1 MAFEFK
7 GTFTKSQFDRFETYL
22 RNQVQQV
29 EPRIQHL
36 EAELARIGTLAFA
49 YDSGGVP
56 TGCAGDTNATYSGK
70 LFNVY
75 EALGGDCFFDL
86 QVRST
91 SQAVFRVA
99 ADETR
104 HAALMSNGEVIGR
117 RGLSDGESAELTS
130 EARAWVVGDLDR
142 RRDFLER
149 KIRRLLDY
157 ADQLQNEINTLKTI
171 FQDETVDGSLD
182 FLIAGIQT
190 LAADRQYM
198 AVTNDGSGTD
208 PHGKYAKSPQAAYMP
223 GGEGAE
229 AQDYERTYDGA
240 VAPGGSTI

>member
-7 GTFTKSQFDRFETYL
+7 GTFTKSQFDRFSTYL
-22 RNQVQQV
+22 RNQVRTV
-29 EPRIQHL
+29 EARIQHL
-36 EAELARIGTLAFA
+36 EAELGRVGTLAFA

-56 TGCAGDTNATYSGK
+56 TGSSGDTNATYSGK

-75 EALGGDCFFDL
+75 ESLGGDGFFDL
-86 QVRST
+86 QVRSR
-91 SQAVFRVA
+91 SQAVYRVA

-117 RGLSDGESAELTS
+117 RGLSDGESADLTT
-130 EARAWVVGDLDR
+130 EARDWVTGDLDR

-149 KIRRLLDY
+149 KIRRSLDY
-157 ADQLQNEINTLKTI
+157 ADQLQSEINTLKTI
-171 FQDETVDGSLD
+171 LQDDTVDGSLE
-182 FLIAGIQT
+182 FLIAGIET

-198 AVTNDGSGTD
+198 AVTNDGDGKD
-208 PHGKYAKSPQAAYMP
+208 PHGKFAKSPQAAYMP

-240 VAPGGSTI
+240 VAPGGSEV